1 MGKKKFGI
9 MGNGYLAGIIVDGY
23 LSGLLDEYELVGV
36 MGRTPDKTAA
46 IAGRGGCKAC
56 GTVEELLALKPDVVA
71 EAASV
76 QCIRAVSY
84 THLDVYKRQIWGDPF
99 QGAVPG
105 TGFFIYHRLQGSV

>member
-23 LSGLLDEYELVGV
+23 LSGILDEYELVGV

-71 EAASV
+71 EGR
-76 QCIRAVSY
+76 IR
-84 THLDVYKRQIWGDPF
+84 TMYKGQRRKDIVLGCGSNCAF
-99 QGAVPG
+99 
-105 TGFFIYHRLQGSV
+105 HRRICR